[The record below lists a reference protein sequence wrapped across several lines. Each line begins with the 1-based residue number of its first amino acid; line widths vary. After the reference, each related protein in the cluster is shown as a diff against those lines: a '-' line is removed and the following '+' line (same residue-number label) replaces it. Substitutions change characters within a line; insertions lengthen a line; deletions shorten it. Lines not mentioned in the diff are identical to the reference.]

1 MLCVAKK
8 TSPSHVSIIRNPFKA
23 CKEIQREMVD
33 GGSKLNQNYELNV
46 CFFFR
51 LVLMGLAYRDKW
63 IDPQQNQWLDE

>member
-8 TSPSHVSIIRNPFKA
+8 TSPSHVSIIRNPFRA

-46 CFFFR
+46 CFSFSVGFD
-51 LVLMGLAYRDKW
+51 GLGLQRQVD
-63 IDPQQNQWLDE
+63 